1 MSRRRRGGDVGG
13 GEDVWLGQGVMGGG
27 GDVWLGQGEVG
38 HGEVGQ

>member
-1 MSRRRRGGDVGG
+1 MDG